1 MSPRRWLDRIQDI
14 LDAIDEIQSFV
25 NGMDLGI
32 FENDPR
38 TIRAIEL
45 DFIIIGEAANA
56 IPVEIMEKHAHIPW
70 VMMKAMRNR
79 LVHVYFSVAPMVL
92 WETIQQDLPPVK
104 ILLQQLID
112 EQRSR

>member
-14 LDAIDEIQSFV
+14 LDAIEEIQIFIKEMDFQSFES
-25 NGMDLGI
+25 DS
-32 FENDPR
+32 R

-56 IPVEIMEKHAHIPW
+56 IPNEIIEQNTHIPW
-70 VMMKAMRNR
+70 AMMKAMRNR

-92 WETIQQDLPPVK
+92 WETIKQDLPPVK

>member
-1 MSPRRWLDRIQDI
+1 MSPRSWLERIQDI
-14 LDAIDEIQSFV
+14 LDAIDEIQSFTK
-25 NGMDLGI
+25 GI
-32 FENDPR
+32 DFENFKHDTR
-38 TIRAIEL
+38 TIRAVEL

-56 IPVEIMEKHAHIPW
+56 IPNEIIEQNTHIPW
-70 VMMKAMRNR
+70 AMMKAMRNR

-92 WETIQQDLPPVK
+92 WETIKQDLPPVK

>member
-56 IPVEIMEKHAHIPW
+56 IPDEIMKKHAHIPW
-70 VMMKAMRNR
+70 AMMKAMRNR
-79 LVHVYFSVAPMVL
+79 LVHVYFSVAPAVL
-92 WETIQQDLPPVK
+92 WETIQQDLPPIK
-104 ILLQQLID
+104 ILLNHLLE
-112 EQRSR
+112 EQKPN